1 MSSDLKLGQSF
12 CLLQGLQP
20 TVFLSQTPLTPSE
33 KPALYEK
40 NPVLKNPDLEAKWDD
55 YPVIS
60 LHESAEELVSA
71 LQQITLRPSSFE
83 DDSCEGGGVPSWPTG
98 ALTLA
103 GLSADKL
110 KQALA
115 ALSAEI
121 GLDLSQPGMS
131 YALVRRSC
139 KLGTPCIQT
148 GLFRHV
154 DPEGTV
160 RPETMQAL
168 KKLEK
173 KKQSYEVSGSGAQG
187 YLDFYKAFGS
197 HFICGVDKG
206 DNLFQVSDSCTSWV
220 MNALWNG
227 RHRFYNESVYVCS
240 CSLASSPGSLLIESL
255 VHTDCACA
263 RFSIKSCSGLNTK

>member
-1 MSSDLKLGQSF
+1 MSSDLGQSF
-12 CLLQGLQP
+12 SLLQGCKP

-33 KPALYEK
+33 KPALYET
-40 NPVLKNPDLEAKWDD
+40 NAVLKNPDLEAKWDD

-83 DDSCEGGGVPSWPTG
+83 DDLCEGGGVPSWPTG
-98 ALTLA
+98 ALILA
-103 GLSADKL
+103 GLSAEKL

-131 YALVRRSC
+131 YALVHRSR
-139 KLGTPCIQT
+139 KLGIALHPCVQS

-154 DPEGTV
+154 DPKGTV
-160 RPETMQAL
+160 RPETLQAL

-173 KKQSYEVSGSGAQG
+173 KKQSYEVSSAGAQG
-187 YLDFYKAFGS
+187 YLDFYKTFGS
-197 HFICGVDKG
+197 HFISGIDMG
-206 DNLFQVSDSCTSWV
+206 DSLFQVSSSYFV
-220 MNALWNG
+220 G
-227 RHRFYNESVYVCS
+227 NECM
-240 CSLASSPGSLLIESL
+240 GSRSYLCFIES
-255 VHTDCACA
+255 A
-263 RFSIKSCSGLNTK
+263 SGYTGLWVATGK